1 MENNCYIGVDIG
13 GTTFSS
19 GLFDNS
25 RNLLEKSKKELISNY
40 HNRDEL
46 LYAIADQIKSLIKVN
61 NIFDE
66 HVHRVN
72 KRRKTTGAKSRESM
86 LWREKGNFDLT
97 HGFKDNKA
105 MSARQNNNS
114 KGGGKKIVKRNKKET
129 KLNRDEIIA
138 AYRKMKAAKNKQ
150 PRK

>member
-1 MENNCYIGVDIG
+1 
-13 GTTFSS
+13 
-19 GLFDNS
+19 
-25 RNLLEKSKKELISNY
+25 
-40 HNRDEL
+40 
-46 LYAIADQIKSLIKVN
+46 
-61 NIFDE
+61 
-66 HVHRVN
+66 
-72 KRRKTTGAKSRESM
+72 M

-150 PRK
+150 PRKQCINCKFMPYTHTCSTTCMYVYICINSEEINIK